1 MRILIIE
8 KDSKGAAAIKK
19 GLEDFNF
26 WVDIV
31 SEKNKVISM
40 AQDSGVD
47 LILFS
52 SSPQN
57 SGEMEILNAL
67 LEKELNIPFLF
78 FPGEPAESRET
89 GDKITIP
96 SPEHI
101 FDLIGRFQRALQTGE
116 SNRGAKIQFGP
127 LELDPVSHKVW
138 RDQKEINLTPKEY
151 TLLEF
156 FIRHPNQI
164 LTRTMIANHVWNQNF
179 DFFTNVIDVYINYLR
194 RKLDQGHKT
203 KLIHTVRGKGY
214 ILKEG

>member
-1 MRILIIE
+1 MRILLTE

-19 GLEDFNF
+19 GLEDLNI
-26 WVDIV
+26 WVDVVTGKDHIL
-31 SEKNKVISM
+31 SSIR
-40 AQDSGVD
+40 DSFVD
-47 LILFS
+47 LILIS
-52 SSPQN
+52 SAKPD
-57 SGEMEILNAL
+57 GEEIEIFQAL
-67 LEKELNIPFLF
+67 LDNNITVPVLCFSGTPEAGGTSFL
-78 FPGEPAESRET
+78 PN
-89 GDKITIP
+89 
-96 SPEHI
+96 PEAI
-101 FDLIGRFQRALQTGE
+101 FDLMEKFQAALRSEE

-127 LELDPVSHKVW
+127 LILDPVSHKVW
-138 RDQKEINLTPKEY
+138 RNQKEINLTPKEY

-194 RKLDQGHKT
+194 RKLDQGYKT